1 MYNYILSE
9 KYLVVGLRKWITIKL
24 CIQMFTASNLK
35 FIRKWEKIVNEIL
48 FGVKIVTTRGTAIM
62 LIIKRK
68 HIAIYAVH

>member
-1 MYNYILSE
+1 M
-9 KYLVVGLRKWITIKL
+9 
-24 CIQMFTASNLK
+24 
-35 FIRKWEKIVNEIL
+35 NEIL